1 MNFNYF
7 LILILNNMAKHNE
20 LGKLGEAIAKEFL
33 EQKGYRI
40 EALNYRAGRAELDIV
55 AKDGETLVFV
65 EVKTRSD
72 DFLFDPEKAMTE
84 KKETLM
90 RNAAVAYMRATGHD
104 WAIRFDVIGIVV
116 RGEDRYEVRHGED
129 VFF

>member
-1 MNFNYF
+1 
-7 LILILNNMAKHNE
+7 MAKHND
-20 LGKLGEAIAKEFL
+20 LGKLGEEIAQEFL
-33 EQKGYRI
+33 KQKGYKI
-40 EALNYRAGRAELDIV
+40 EAVNYRYKRLELDIV
-55 AKDGETLVFV
+55 AKDKETLVFV

-90 RNAAVAYMRATGHD
+90 RNAAVAYMRETEYE
-104 WAIRFDVIGIVV
+104 WEIRFDVVAIVV

>member
-1 MNFNYF
+1 
-7 LILILNNMAKHNE
+7 MAKHND
-20 LGKLGEAIAKEFL
+20 LGKLGEEIAKEFL
-33 EQKGYRI
+33 EQKGYKI
-40 EALNYRAGRAELDIV
+40 EALNYRHRRLELDIV
-55 AKDGETLVFV
+55 AKDGDTLVFV

-90 RNAAVAYMRATGHD
+90 RNAAVAYMRETDYD
-104 WAIRFDVIGIVV
+104 WAIRFDVIAIVV
-116 RGEDRYEVRHGED
+116 RGADRYEVRHGED

>member
-1 MNFNYF
+1 
-7 LILILNNMAKHNE
+7 MAKHND
-20 LGKLGEAIAKEFL
+20 LGKLGEEIAREFL
-33 EQKGYRI
+33 EQKGYQI
-40 EALNYRAGRAELDIV
+40 EALNYRYQRAEIDIV

-72 DFLFDPEKAMTE
+72 DFLFDPEKAMTD
-84 KKETLM
+84 KKETM
-90 RNAAVAYMRATGHD
+90 IRNGAVAYMRETGHE
-104 WAIRFDVIGIVV
+104 WAIRFDVIAIVV

>member
-1 MNFNYF
+1 
-7 LILILNNMAKHNE
+7 MAKHNE
-20 LGKLGEAIAKEFL
+20 LGKLGEAIAQEFL
-33 EQKGYRI
+33 LGKGYTI
-40 EALNYRAGRAELDIV
+40 EAVNYRHRRLELDIV

-72 DFLFDPEKAMTE
+72 DYLFDPEKAMTE

-90 RNAAVAYMRATGHD
+90 RNAAVAYMRETDYD
-104 WAIRFDVIGIVV
+104 WAIRFDVIAIVV
-116 RGEDRYEVRHGED
+116 RGEDRYEVRHRED

>member
-1 MNFNYF
+1 
-7 LILILNNMAKHNE
+7 MAKHNE
-20 LGKLGEAIAKEFL
+20 LGKLGETIAQEFL
-33 EQKGYRI
+33 LGKGYTI
-40 EALNYRAGRAELDIV
+40 EAVNYRHRRLELDIV
-55 AKDGETLVFV
+55 AKDGDTLVFV

-90 RNAAVAYMRATGHD
+90 RNAAVAYMRETDYD
-104 WAIRFDVIGIVV
+104 WAIRFDVIAIVV

>member
-1 MNFNYF
+1 
-7 LILILNNMAKHNE
+7 MAKHND
-20 LGKLGEAIAKEFL
+20 LGKLGEEIAKEFL
-33 EQKGYRI
+33 EQKGYQI
-40 EALNYRAGRAELDIV
+40 EALNYRHRRLELDIV
-55 AKDGETLVFV
+55 AKDGDTLVFV

-90 RNAAVAYMRATGHD
+90 RNAAVAYMRETDYD
-104 WAIRFDVIGIVV
+104 WAIRFDVIAIVV
-116 RGEDRYEVRHGED
+116 RGKDRFEVRHGED

>member
-1 MNFNYF
+1 
-7 LILILNNMAKHNE
+7 MAKHNE
-20 LGKLGEAIAKEFL
+20 LGKLGEEIAQEFL
-33 EQKGYRI
+33 LEKGYTI
-40 EALNYRAGRAELDIV
+40 EAVNYRHRRLELDIV
-55 AKDGETLVFV
+55 AKDGKTLVFV
-65 EVKTRSD
+65 EVKTRSN

-90 RNAAVAYMRATGHD
+90 RNAAIAYMRETNYD
-104 WAIRFDVIGIVV
+104 WAIRFDVIAIVV